1 MRVSS
6 NETTIISLDNHDSAP
21 TFSTVLPKEIKFHQQ
36 ERVKRL
42 KMTAEFSMNSVFVLP
57 CFYLNEKLQIFFCC
71 YIKAEI

>member
-42 KMTAEFSMNSVFVLP
+42 KMTAEFSMNSVFVFP
-57 CFYLNEKLQIFFCC
+57 CFILMKNFRFFS
-71 YIKAEI
+71 AVT